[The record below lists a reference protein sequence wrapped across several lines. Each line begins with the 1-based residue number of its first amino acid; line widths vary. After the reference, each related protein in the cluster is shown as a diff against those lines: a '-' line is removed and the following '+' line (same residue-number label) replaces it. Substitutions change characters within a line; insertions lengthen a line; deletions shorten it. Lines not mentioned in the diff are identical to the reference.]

1 MSPTREA
8 ILRLYSSSLRA
19 SHSFSSY
26 NFRNYFIRR
35 TKSTFRDMQKEQDSN
50 RLQSM
55 FDEAVKENAV
65 LKRSAIVN
73 QMYGGWRLV
82 VEKQSPTRER
92 SDT

>member
-1 MSPTREA
+1 M
-8 ILRLYSSSLRA
+8 LL
-19 SHSFSSY
+19 
-26 NFRNYFIRR
+26 
-35 TKSTFRDMQKEQDSN
+35 QKEQDPN